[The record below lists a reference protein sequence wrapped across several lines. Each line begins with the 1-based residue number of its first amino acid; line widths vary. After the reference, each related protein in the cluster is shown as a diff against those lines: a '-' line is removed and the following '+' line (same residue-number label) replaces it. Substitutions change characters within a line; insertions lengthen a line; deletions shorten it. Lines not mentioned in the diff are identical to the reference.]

1 MRKRVEP
8 EAVRRLAAQLGG
20 IRLSEKRAEQI
31 AAELARMNAA
41 ARLEGGLND
50 FNDQPMKFSVVLAAL
65 AKR

>member
-1 MRKRVEP
+1 MRKSVDP
-8 EAVRRLAAQLGG
+8 AAVRQLAAQLRG
-20 IRLSEKRAEQI
+20 IRLSHGRAEQI

-50 FNDQPMKFSVVLAAL
+50 FNDQPMNFGVVLSAL